1 MKANI
6 QIECVCSGDEGGRT
20 WHEINIMCVSFLLQ
34 IRSNSDLGCSRIHN
48 ELAQN
53 VVAIFCIWKSVSMST
68 KRMYS
73 GIQLPTSRSNTSN
86 SMKCTGSIVSVY
98 CFSAALSDWMC
109 VILETGFSFMLRLD
123 SIHDHWE
130 LAFANLCATVW
141 AQPSCGF
148 IASQASKPLGRLPT
162 VCLGFGI
169 FKQQ

>member
-1 MKANI
+1 MFLSYFKYDPILILAVHEFIMSLRKMLWPYFVYERVFRWAQN
-6 QIECVCSGDEGGRT
+6 ECIPAYNSLHPGRT
-20 WHEINIMCVSFLLQ
+20 PQ
-34 IRSNSDLGCSRIHN
+34 
-48 ELAQN
+48 
-53 VVAIFCIWKSVSMST
+53 
-68 KRMYS
+68 
-73 GIQLPTSRSNTSN
+73 PN